1 MSKGGPEMEFYKL
14 PDLSK
19 EYSLDYYKDTLDG
32 IAVFSYKGKK
42 GRYESRWVNGVL
54 RHMLIIDNMY
64 YALYKEKYLSFN
76 NAFTKDDLSMLIALA
91 HETVIREFPFKL
103 DSGEIVTLRLSG
115 DWLFDLGKSILAFDK
130 DAHMFYVKQGIL
142 YVDDKPVDAHAISK
156 FYETGDNVYTYGLH
170 TYRTRLCIS
179 SKFRACC
186 KLEYL
191 QDLLTRLP
199 IKGGSCYVDICS
211 GYVHIDNG
219 LDYCDNVNQEMSAI
233 PLNKITNYRIC
244 ESECETWNL
253 IRFEVSAIEGEGSA
267 QGSKLFILM
276 RGAPGS
282 GKTTLIRNSG
292 LSNYAIS
299 LDELRRLLAAEENGQ
314 LPTSVNKET
323 YALLHSILQT
333 RVQKGKLIILDAVN
347 ASIDHIKDSLD
358 LAEQYG
364 YKVVYFQMQ
373 TSLECCLENNLHRS
387 IYSRA
392 LDEKIRK
399 FHEMIETTELPYERI
414 YRLE

>member
-1 MSKGGPEMEFYKL
+1 MEFYKL

-54 RHMLIIDNMY
+54 RHMLIIDNIY

-76 NAFTKDDLSMLIALA
+76 NAFTKDDLSMLMAIA
-91 HETVIREFPFKL
+91 HEAVIREFPFKL
-103 DSGEIVTLRLSG
+103 DSGEIVTLRLPG
-115 DWLFDLGKSILAFDK
+115 DWLFDLGESILAFDK
-130 DAHMFYVKQGIL
+130 TAKMFYVKQGIL
-142 YVDDKPVDAHAISK
+142 YVDDKPVDVHAISK
-156 FYETGDNVYTYGLH
+156 FYETDDNVYTYGLQ
-170 TYRTRLCIS
+170 TCRTRLCIS

-191 QDLLTRLP
+191 QDFLTRLP

-219 LDYCDNVNQEMSAI
+219 LDYCDNVNQEVSAI

-244 ESECETWNL
+244 ESEYETGNL
-253 IRFEVSAIEGEGSA
+253 IKFEVSAIEGVP
-267 QGSKLFILM
+267 KLFILM

-282 GKTTLIRNSG
+282 GKTTLINDSG

-323 YALLHSILQT
+323 YALLHSILKT
-333 RVQKGKLIILDAVN
+333 RVQKGRLIILDAVN

-358 LAEQYG
+358 LTEKAG
-364 YKVVYFQMQ
+364 YRIVYYQMP
-373 TSLECCLENNLHRS
+373 TSLENCLENNLRRS

-392 LDEKIRK
+392 SEEKIRR
-399 FHEMIETTELPYERI
+399 FHNIIETTHFPYERI

>member
-19 EYSLDYYKDTLDG
+19 EYSLDYYKDILDG

-54 RHMLIIDNMY
+54 RHMLIIDNIY

-76 NAFTKDDLSMLIALA
+76 NAFTKDDLSMLMAIA

-103 DSGEIVTLRLSG
+103 DSGEIVTLRLPG
-115 DWLFDLGKSILAFDK
+115 DWLFDLGESILAFDK
-130 DAHMFYVKQGIL
+130 TAKMFYVKQGIL
-142 YVDDKPVDAHAISK
+142 YVDDKPVDVHTISK
-156 FYETGDNVYTYGLH
+156 FYETGDNVYTYGLQ

-191 QDLLTRLP
+191 QDFLTRLP

-219 LDYCDNVNQEMSAI
+219 LDYCDNVNQEVSAI

-244 ESECETWNL
+244 ESEYETGNL
-253 IRFEVSAIEGEGSA
+253 IKFEVSAIEGVP
-267 QGSKLFILM
+267 KLFILM
-276 RGAPGS
+276 RGAPGR
-282 GKTTLIRNSG
+282 GKTALINDSG

-314 LPTSVNKET
+314 LPTSVNKEV
-323 YALLHSILQT
+323 YALLYSILQT
-333 RVQKGKLIILDAVN
+333 RIQKGKLIILDAVN
-347 ASIDHIKDSLD
+347 ASIDHLKDSLD
-358 LAEQYG
+358 LAEQAG
-364 YKVVYFQMQ
+364 YKVVYYQMR
-373 TSLECCLENNLHRS
+373 TSLESCLENNLRRPN
-387 IYSRA
+387 YNRA
-392 LDEKIRK
+392 SEEKIRK
-399 FHEMIETTELPYERI
+399 FYDIIKTTYLPYERI
-414 YRLE
+414 YKLE

>member
-19 EYSLDYYKDTLDG
+19 EYSLDYYKDILDG

-54 RHMLIIDNMY
+54 RHILIIDNIY
-64 YALYKEKYLSFN
+64 YALYKGKYLSFN
-76 NAFTKDDLSMLIALA
+76 NAFTKDDLSMLMAIA

-103 DSGEIVTLRLSG
+103 DSGEIVTLRLPG
-115 DWLFDLGKSILAFDK
+115 DWLFDLGESILAFDK
-130 DAHMFYVKQGIL
+130 TAKMFYVKQGIL
-142 YVDDKPVDAHAISK
+142 YVDDKPVDVHTISK
-156 FYETGDNVYTYGLH
+156 FYETGDNVYTYGLQ

-191 QDLLTRLP
+191 QDFLTRLP

-219 LDYCDNVNQEMSAI
+219 LDYCDNVNQEVSAI

-244 ESECETWNL
+244 ESEYETGNL
-253 IRFEVSAIEGEGSA
+253 IKFEVSAIEGVP
-267 QGSKLFILM
+267 KLFILM

-282 GKTTLIRNSG
+282 GKTTLINDSG
-292 LSNYAIS
+292 LSNYAIF

-323 YALLHSILQT
+323 YALLYSILQT

-347 ASIDHIKDSLD
+347 ASIDHLKDSLD
-358 LAEQYG
+358 LAEQAG
-364 YKVVYFQMQ
+364 YRVVYYQMP
-373 TSLECCLENNLHRS
+373 TSLENCLENNLRRS

-392 LDEKIRK
+392 SEEKIRR
-399 FHEMIETTELPYERI
+399 FHNIIETTHLPYERI

>member
-1 MSKGGPEMEFYKL
+1 MEFYKL

-54 RHMLIIDNMY
+54 RHMLIIDNIY

-76 NAFTKDDLSMLIALA
+76 NAFTKDDLSMLMAIA

-103 DSGEIVTLRLSG
+103 DSGEIVTLRLPG
-115 DWLFDLGKSILAFDK
+115 DWLFDLGESILAFDK
-130 DAHMFYVKQGIL
+130 TAKMFYVKQGIL
-142 YVDDKPVDAHAISK
+142 YVDDKPVDVHTISK
-156 FYETGDNVYTYGLH
+156 FYETGDNVYTYGLQ

-211 GYVHIDNG
+211 EYVHIDNG
-219 LDYCDNVNQEMSAI
+219 LDYCDNVNQEVSAI

-244 ESECETWNL
+244 ESECETGNL
-253 IRFEVSAIEGEGSA
+253 IKFEVSAIERVP
-267 QGSKLFILM
+267 KLFILM

-282 GKTTLIRNSG
+282 GKSTLIRDSG
-292 LSNYAIS
+292 LSDYAIS

-323 YALLHSILQT
+323 YALLYSILQT

-347 ASIDHIKDSLD
+347 ASINHLKDSLD
-358 LAEQYG
+358 LAEQAG

-373 TSLECCLENNLHRS
+373 TSLENCLENNLRRS

-392 LDEKIRK
+392 SEEKIRR
-399 FHEMIETTELPYERI
+399 FHNIIETTHLPYERI

>member
-54 RHMLIIDNMY
+54 RHMLIIDNIY

-76 NAFTKDDLSMLIALA
+76 NAFTKDDLSMLMAIA

-103 DSGEIVTLRLSG
+103 GSGEIVTLMLPG
-115 DWLFDLGKSILAFDK
+115 DWLFDLGESILAFDK
-130 DAHMFYVKQGIL
+130 TAKMFYVKQGIL

-156 FYETGDNVYTYGLH
+156 FYETGDNVYTYGLQ

-179 SKFRACC
+179 SKFRVCC

-199 IKGGSCYVDICS
+199 IKSGSCYVDICS

-219 LDYCDNVNQEMSAI
+219 LDYCDNANQEVSAI

-244 ESECETWNL
+244 ESECETGNL
-253 IRFEVSAIEGEGSA
+253 IKFEVSAIERVP
-267 QGSKLFILM
+267 KLFILM

-282 GKTTLIRNSG
+282 GKSTLIKDSG

-323 YALLHSILQT
+323 YALLYSILQT

-347 ASIDHIKDSLD
+347 ASIDHLKDSLD
-358 LAEQYG
+358 LAEQAG
-364 YKVVYFQMQ
+364 YRVVYYQMP
-373 TSLECCLENNLHRS
+373 TSLENCLENNLRRS

-392 LDEKIRK
+392 SEEKIRR
-399 FHEMIETTELPYERI
+399 FHNIIETTHLPYERI

>member
-1 MSKGGPEMEFYKL
+1 MEFYKL

-54 RHMLIIDNMY
+54 RHMLIIDNIY

-76 NAFTKDDLSMLIALA
+76 NAFTKDDLSMLMDIA

-103 DSGEIVTLRLSG
+103 DSGEIVTLRLPG
-115 DWLFDLGKSILAFDK
+115 DWLFDLGESILAFDK
-130 DAHMFYVKQGIL
+130 TAKMFYVKQGIL
-142 YVDDKPVDAHAISK
+142 YVDDKPVDVHTISK
-156 FYETGDNVYTYGLH
+156 FYETGDTVYTYGLQ

-191 QDLLTRLP
+191 QDFLTRLP

-219 LDYCDNVNQEMSAI
+219 LDYCDNVNQEVSAI

-244 ESECETWNL
+244 ESEYETGNL
-253 IRFEVSAIEGEGSA
+253 IKFEVSAIEGVP
-267 QGSKLFILM
+267 KLFILM

-282 GKTTLIRNSG
+282 GKTTLINDSG

-323 YALLHSILQT
+323 YALLYSILQT
-333 RVQKGKLIILDAVN
+333 RVQKGRLIILDAVN
-347 ASIDHIKDSLD
+347 ASIDHLKDSLD
-358 LAEQYG
+358 LAEKAG
-364 YKVVYFQMQ
+364 YRIVYYQMP
-373 TSLECCLENNLHRS
+373 TSLENCLENNLRRS

-392 LDEKIRK
+392 SEEKIRR
-399 FHEMIETTELPYERI
+399 FHNIIETTHLPYERI

>member
-1 MSKGGPEMEFYKL
+1 MEFYKL

-54 RHMLIIDNMY
+54 RHMLIIDNIY

-76 NAFTKDDLSMLIALA
+76 NAFTKDDLSMLMAIA

-103 DSGEIVTLRLSG
+103 DSGEIVTLRLPG
-115 DWLFDLGKSILAFDK
+115 DWLFDLGESILAFDK
-130 DAHMFYVKQGIL
+130 TAKMFYVKQGIL
-142 YVDDKPVDAHAISK
+142 YVDDKPVDVHTISK
-156 FYETGDNVYTYGLH
+156 FYETGDNVYTYGLQ

-191 QDLLTRLP
+191 QDFLTRLP

-219 LDYCDNVNQEMSAI
+219 LDYCDNVNQEVSAI

-244 ESECETWNL
+244 ESEYETGNL
-253 IRFEVSAIEGEGSA
+253 IKFEVSAIEGVP
-267 QGSKLFILM
+267 KLFILM

-282 GKTTLIRNSG
+282 GKTALINDSG

-323 YALLHSILQT
+323 YALLHSILKT
-333 RVQKGKLIILDAVN
+333 RIQKGKLIVLDAVN
-347 ASIDHIKDSLD
+347 ASVDHIKDSIE
-358 LAEQYG
+358 LAESYG
-364 YKVVYFQMQ
+364 YKIVYIQMQ
-373 TSLECCLENNLHRS
+373 TSLDQCLENNLHRP

-392 LDEKIRK
+392 SNEKIKK
-399 FHEMIETTELPYERI
+399 FYKIIETTKLPYERI
-414 YRLE
+414 YKLE

>member
-54 RHMLIIDNMY
+54 RHMLIIDNIY

-76 NAFTKDDLSMLIALA
+76 NAFTKDDLSMLMAIA

-103 DSGEIVTLRLSG
+103 DSGEIVTLRLPG
-115 DWLFDLGKSILAFDK
+115 DWLFDLGESILAFDK
-130 DAHMFYVKQGIL
+130 TAKMFYVKQGIL
-142 YVDDKPVDAHAISK
+142 YVDDKPVDVHTISK
-156 FYETGDNVYTYGLH
+156 FYETGDNVYTYGLQ

-211 GYVHIDNG
+211 EYVHIDNG
-219 LDYCDNVNQEMSAI
+219 LDYCDNVNQEVSAI

-244 ESECETWNL
+244 ESECETGNL
-253 IRFEVSAIEGEGSA
+253 IKFEVSAIERVP
-267 QGSKLFILM
+267 KLFILM

-282 GKTTLIRNSG
+282 GKSTLIRDSG
-292 LSNYAIS
+292 LSDYAIS

-323 YALLHSILQT
+323 YALLYSILQT

-347 ASIDHIKDSLD
+347 ASINHLKDSLD
-358 LAEQYG
+358 LAEQAG

-373 TSLECCLENNLHRS
+373 TSLENCLENNLRRS

-392 LDEKIRK
+392 SEEKIRR
-399 FHEMIETTELPYERI
+399 FHNIIETTHLPYERI

>member
-1 MSKGGPEMEFYKL
+1 MEFYKL

-54 RHMLIIDNMY
+54 RHILIIDNIY

-76 NAFTKDDLSMLIALA
+76 NAFTKDDLSMLMAIA

-103 DSGEIVTLRLSG
+103 DSGEIVTLRLPG
-115 DWLFDLGKSILAFDK
+115 DWLFDLGESILAFDK
-130 DAHMFYVKQGIL
+130 TVKMFYVKQGIL

-156 FYETGDNVYTYGLH
+156 FYETGDNVYTYGLQ

-199 IKGGSCYVDICS
+199 IKDGSYYVDICS

-219 LDYCDNVNQEMSAI
+219 LDYCDNVNQEVSAI

-244 ESECETWNL
+244 ESECETGNL
-253 IRFEVSAIEGEGSA
+253 IKFEVSDIEGVP
-267 QGSKLFILM
+267 KLFILM

-282 GKTTLIRNSG
+282 GKSTLIRDSG
-292 LSNYAIS
+292 LSDYVIS

-323 YALLHSILQT
+323 YALLYSILQT

-347 ASIDHIKDSLD
+347 ASINHIKDSLD
-358 LAEQYG
+358 LAEQVG
-364 YKVVYFQMQ
+364 YRVVYYQMP
-373 TSLECCLENNLHRS
+373 TSLESCLENNLRRS

-392 LDEKIRK
+392 SEEKIRR
-399 FHEMIETTELPYERI
+399 FHNIIETTHLPYERI

>member
-1 MSKGGPEMEFYKL
+1 MEFYKL

-19 EYSLDYYKDTLDG
+19 EYSLDYYKDILDG

-42 GRYESRWVNGVL
+42 GRYEYRWVNGVL
-54 RHMLIIDNMY
+54 RHMLIIDNIY

-76 NAFTKDDLSMLIALA
+76 NAFTKDDLSMLMAIA

-103 DSGEIVTLRLSG
+103 DSGEIVTLRLPG
-115 DWLFDLGKSILAFDK
+115 DWLFDLGESILAFDK
-130 DAHMFYVKQGIL
+130 TAKMFYVKQGIL
-142 YVDDKPVDAHAISK
+142 YVDDKPVDVHTISK
-156 FYETGDNVYTYGLH
+156 FYETGDNVYTYGLQ
-170 TYRTRLCIS
+170 TCRTRLCIS

-191 QDLLTRLP
+191 QDFLTRLP

-211 GYVHIDNG
+211 RYVHIDNG
-219 LDYCDNVNQEMSAI
+219 LDYCDNVNQEVSAI

-244 ESECETWNL
+244 ESEYETGNL
-253 IRFEVSAIEGEGSA
+253 IKFEVSAIEGD
-267 QGSKLFILM
+267 KWFILM

-282 GKTTLIRNSG
+282 GKTTLINDSR

-299 LDELRRLLAAEENGQ
+299 LDELRRLLAAEENCQ

-323 YALLHSILQT
+323 YALLYSILQT
-333 RVQKGKLIILDAVN
+333 RVQKGRLIILDAVN
-347 ASIDHIKDSLD
+347 VSIDHLKDSLD
-358 LAEQYG
+358 LAEKAG
-364 YKVVYFQMQ
+364 YRIVYYQMP
-373 TSLECCLENNLHRS
+373 TSLESCLENNLCRP

-392 LDEKIRK
+392 SEEKIRR
-399 FHEMIETTELPYERI
+399 FYEIIETTELPYERI

>member
-1 MSKGGPEMEFYKL
+1 M
-14 PDLSK
+14 
-19 EYSLDYYKDTLDG
+19 DYYKDILDG

-54 RHMLIIDNMY
+54 RHMLIIDNIY

-76 NAFTKDDLSMLIALA
+76 NAFTKDDLSMLMAIA

-103 DSGEIVTLRLSG
+103 DSGEIVTLRLPG
-115 DWLFDLGKSILAFDK
+115 DWLFDLGESILAFDK
-130 DAHMFYVKQGIL
+130 TAKMFYVKQGIL
-142 YVDDKPVDAHAISK
+142 YVDDKPVDVHTISK
-156 FYETGDNVYTYGLH
+156 FYETGDNVYTYGLQ

-191 QDLLTRLP
+191 QDFLTRLP
-199 IKGGSCYVDICS
+199 IKGGS
-211 GYVHIDNG
+211 GYVHIGNG
-219 LDYCDNVNQEMSAI
+219 LDYCDNVNQEVSAI

-244 ESECETWNL
+244 ESEYEIGNL
-253 IRFEVSAIEGEGSA
+253 IKFEVSAIEGVP
-267 QGSKLFILM
+267 KLFILM

-282 GKTTLIRNSG
+282 GKTTLINDSG
-292 LSNYAIS
+292 LSNYAIF

-323 YALLHSILQT
+323 YALLYSILQT

-347 ASIDHIKDSLD
+347 ASIDHLKDSLD
-358 LAEQYG
+358 LAEQAG
-364 YKVVYFQMQ
+364 YRVVYYQMP
-373 TSLECCLENNLHRS
+373 TSLENCLENNLRRS

-392 LDEKIRK
+392 SEEKIRR
-399 FHEMIETTELPYERI
+399 FHNIIETTHLPYERI